1 MNRCDLRQQ
10 TTMTNRYIFIVALRD
25 VKNRQT
31 LQDFKGHATFKESS
45 LGNISA
51 AVSIYTPRQK

>member
-10 TTMTNRYIFIVALRD
+10 TTMTNPSMFIVALRQ

-31 LQDFKGHATFKESS
+31 SQGLNGHATFEEPS

-51 AVSIYTPRQK
+51 AVIIYTPRQ

>member
-10 TTMTNRYIFIVALRD
+10 TTMTNPSMFIVALRQ

-31 LQDFKGHATFKESS
+31 LQGLNGHATFEEPS

-51 AVSIYTPRQK
+51 AVIIYTPRQK